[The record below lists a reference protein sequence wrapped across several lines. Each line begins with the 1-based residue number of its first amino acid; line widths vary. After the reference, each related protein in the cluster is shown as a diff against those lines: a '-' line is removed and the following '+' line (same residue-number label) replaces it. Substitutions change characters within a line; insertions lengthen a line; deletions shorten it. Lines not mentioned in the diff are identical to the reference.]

1 VTLVKFVHIFGCALW
16 IGGWIA
22 GMIFSSSV
30 EGASADTRASTF
42 RALGRL
48 HTTVI
53 GLGALL
59 VVGTG
64 VVLTMNMNA
73 GGWGSLMQ
81 DPKLWVMVLTGLA
94 GGLLVIFVVLPTATR
109 ATALAVVTK
118 GGEFPPAF
126 ETYRKRLSTVSGLA
140 GVLAVVA
147 LFSWYVL

>member
-1 VTLVKFVHIFGCALW
+1 MTLVKFVHVLGCAMW
-16 IGGWIA
+16 IGGWVA
-22 GMIFSSSV
+22 GVIFASSV

-48 HTTVI
+48 HATVI

-73 GGWGSLMQ
+73 GGLGALMQ
-81 DPKLWVMVLTGLA
+81 APRLWVMVLTGLA

-118 GGEFPPAF
+118 NGELPPAF
-126 ETYRKRLSTVSGLA
+126 ETYRRRLSTVSAVA
-140 GVLAVVA
+140 GALAVLS

>member
-1 VTLVKFVHIFGCALW
+1 MTLVKFVHILGCALW

-22 GMIFSSSV
+22 GMIFTSAT
-30 EGASADTRASTF
+30 EGASTDARAATF

-48 HTTVI
+48 HTMVI

-73 GGWGSLMQ
+73 GGWGALMQ

-109 ATALAVVTK
+109 AAALAVVTK
-118 GGEFPPAF
+118 SGAFPPAF
-126 ETYRKRLSTVSGLA
+126 ETYRKRLSVVSGIA
-140 GVLAVVA
+140 GILAVIA